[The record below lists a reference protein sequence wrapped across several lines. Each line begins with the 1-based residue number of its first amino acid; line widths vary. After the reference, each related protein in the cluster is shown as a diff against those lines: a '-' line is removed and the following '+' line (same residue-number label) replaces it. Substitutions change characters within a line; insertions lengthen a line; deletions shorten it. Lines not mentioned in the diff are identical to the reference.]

1 MRKLIASKLLGAAKK
16 VAKKID
22 KKVVDSLA
30 ARANKKAGVSGT
42 TAKRGTAARKANKAA
57 QAQVKKASKLF
68 SRNPQARA
76 DAVKTAKSKAAASAA
91 RLKRREAARKAGLA
105 NRRSA
110 KKTAKKVYKGTAAGA
125 GVTAVGGGVAA
136 SRAGSKPNAQTS
148 KPKPK
153 PTPPA
158 KPKGKAFD
166 VAGLRSAYNK
176 AITPAKKK
184 PKAPLGPKNKPNAK
198 KVAKKTTKS
207 KFDKMTPFQINRLRG
222 KDAAAYR
229 KYKKGKK

>member
-1 MRKLIASKLLGAAKK
+1 MRKLIVETAKRVNKKL
-16 VAKKID
+16 VDKI
-22 KKVVDSLA
+22 
-30 ARANKKAGVSGT
+30 ARSRELKAGV
-42 TAKRGTAARKANKAA
+42 
-57 QAQVKKASKLF
+57 
-68 SRNPQARA
+68 NPSNPRA
-76 DAVKTAKSKAAASAA
+76 
-91 RLKRREAARKAGLA
+91 
-105 NRRSA
+105 RSA
-110 KKTAKKVYKGTAAGA
+110 RNQIRRGAQKTAKKIYKGTAAGTGA
-125 GVTAVGGGVAA
+125 TAVGGGVAA
-136 SRAGSKPNAQTS
+136 SRGGSKPKAQAPKP

-222 KDAAAYR
+222 KSAAAYR